1 MMLQTRRREWLHGL
15 CSHQKVW
22 DRPQHSEERCAR
34 ASADVRACGRRHRES
49 TAIFIVTASHSG
61 PVFNCTMPILLL
73 YYFWF
78 YYPFFCLAS
87 CCPVAWRLASDIIL
101 LTSTKPSRHCG
112 AWAPCGAPW
121 CPLLF
126 LFIVFFCCFAM
137 HHCRKLQDNSA
148 WAPDLHDCVVG
159 RWCQPQAQATLLQA
173 CAPLPFLQWG
183 GGPVTSP
190 IFICCF
196 CFLLLFCLLGVL
208 NLACFH
214 FQCGKP
220 TSISSQCQFDEVSS
234 CSTNESIETRLG
246 MAPHSSSFL
255 VLIYLF

>member
-1 MMLQTRRREWLHGL
+1 
-15 CSHQKVW
+15 
-22 DRPQHSEERCAR
+22 
-34 ASADVRACGRRHRES
+34 
-49 TAIFIVTASHSG
+49 
-61 PVFNCTMPILLL
+61 
-73 YYFWF
+73 
-78 YYPFFCLAS
+78 
-87 CCPVAWRLASDIIL
+87 
-101 LTSTKPSRHCG
+101 
-112 AWAPCGAPW
+112 
-121 CPLLF
+121 
-126 LFIVFFCCFAM
+126 M

-148 WAPDLHDCVVG
+148 WAPDLQDCVVG

-220 TSISSQCQFDEVSS
+220 TSISCQCQRSDWPSAQYFRQKLILTMKRWSSNWNPIHPRVLASVQKKGRPVDDVTHCPEHHAMHLGRGLPEWMWTCMQDTPAPALCFICYFYYFVFCCVS
-234 CSTNESIETRLG
+234 
-246 MAPHSSSFL
+246 
-255 VLIYLF
+255 VYY